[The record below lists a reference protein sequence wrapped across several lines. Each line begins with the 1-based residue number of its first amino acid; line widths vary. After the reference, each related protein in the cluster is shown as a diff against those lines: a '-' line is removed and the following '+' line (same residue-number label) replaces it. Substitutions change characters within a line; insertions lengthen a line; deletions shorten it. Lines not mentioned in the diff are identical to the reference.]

1 MERVL
6 RLTRESS
13 QSVKLA
19 YFCSAYVLA
28 AILLIPETFLAVFNQ
43 YPLLRFYIFIPP
55 LILSGLIVAALFNQ
69 PRAPFTFIRNK
80 LAARGMG
87 AACIIL
93 VLIMSATAFTAF
105 KHEYS
110 MWVPFF
116 ADRFLADLD
125 QAIHFGEPWRF
136 ARAFFPTALEAP
148 LFSLYA
154 QLWFI
159 EVLGAVLIAA
169 FLADRYARE
178 RYLAAF
184 AVTVISLS
192 SVVRIAGSSSG
203 PIFYDRIFGGDRF
216 AGLIET
222 LQQSDSGRGILK
234 ISDYLYSSFATNTSV
249 LGTGISAMPSLHVAL
264 AVLNA
269 MFVTSLN
276 KWAGAVA
283 WAYAAA
289 IMFGSVYFGWH
300 YALDGYASIVAV
312 VIIWRMFSKSE
323 KPAVH
328 PRASINSK
336 R

>member
-19 YFCSAYVLA
+19 YFCGAYVLA
-28 AILLIPETFLAVFNQ
+28 AILLIPETYFSVFTQ
-43 YPLLRFYIFIPP
+43 YPVQRYFLFIPP
-55 LILSGLIVAALFNQ
+55 LLFIGLIVAAIINQ
-69 PRAPFTFIRNK
+69 PRLPFSFIRNK
-80 LAARGMG
+80 LATRGKG

-93 VLIMSATAFTAF
+93 MLIISATAYTAF

-110 MWVPFF
+110 MWMPFF

-125 QAIHFGEPWRF
+125 QALHFGEPWRF
-136 ARAFFPTALEAP
+136 AHAVFPAALEPA
-148 LFSLYA
+148 LYRLYSW
-154 QLWFI
+154 LWFV
-159 EVLGAVLIAA
+159 EVVGVVLVAA
-169 FLADRYARE
+169 FLENRYARE

-184 AVTVISLS
+184 AVTVISLG

-203 PIFYDRIFGGDRF
+203 PIFYDRMFGGDRF
-216 AGLIET
+216 AGLIGT
-222 LQQSDSGRGILK
+222 LQQSDSGQGILK
-234 ISDYLYSSFATNTSV
+234 ISDYLYSSFATDTSV

-269 MFVTSLN
+269 MFVASLN
-276 KWAGAVA
+276 KWAGALA

-300 YALDGYASIVAV
+300 YALDGYVSIAAVAV
-312 VIIWRMFSKSE
+312 IWRMFSKPDG
-323 KPAVH
+323 KY
-328 PRASINSK
+328 ASH
-336 R
+336 